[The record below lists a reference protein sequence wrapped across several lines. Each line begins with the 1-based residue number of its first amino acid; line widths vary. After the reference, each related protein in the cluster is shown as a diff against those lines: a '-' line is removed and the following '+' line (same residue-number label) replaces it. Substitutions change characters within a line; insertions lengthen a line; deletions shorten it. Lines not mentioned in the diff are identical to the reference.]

1 MFQEGLELA
10 LMFQTL
16 AHRPPREVLCPAFTL
31 PAPVAQRLDDP
42 AFLRQAGHAA
52 RLLPGAVHD
61 ALVDFTDDPGPA
73 GALLLRGL
81 RLGHVPATPPSP
93 TAPTGKDR
101 ATELLLLTIAR
112 RLGQPVGYEPEHG
125 GDLVQ
130 NIVPVRQSAQRQIS
144 TSSKVTLMFHTEA
157 AFHPHRP
164 RYLLLLCLR
173 GDPAAATTLASAIEL
188 LPHLTERERTVL
200 FEPRFRTA
208 VDESYLHGAPNRLGP
223 PMPVFRGDPARPSMV
238 FDADLMVGVDD
249 EADGA
254 LRRLSELVDQVHLS
268 VVLEAGDLLV
278 VDNDV
283 AVHGRS
289 PFTPRFDGTDRWLQ
303 RTFVVSDLNASAGER
318 RGRVITTDFARP

>member
-1 MFQEGLELA
+1 MTTTTVA
-10 LMFQTL
+10 T
-16 AHRPPREVLCPAFTL
+16 H
-31 PAPVAQRLDDP
+31 PAP
-42 AFLRQAGHAA
+42 RQVTSPRFDLGRAPSYPISSPEFVTAAGHSS
-52 RLLPGAVHD
+52 RLLPAVVHD

-73 GALLLRGL
+73 GALLISGL
-81 RLGHVPATPPSP
+81 PLGEVPATPPTP
-93 TAPTGKDR
+93 TSPTGKDH
-101 ATELLLLTIAR
+101 ATELLLLTVAR
-112 RLGQPVGYEPEHG
+112 RLGHPVGYRPEHG

-173 GDPAAATTLASAIEL
+173 GDEAAATTLASARAL
-188 LPHLTERERTVL
+188 LPHLTEAERAVL

-223 PMPVFRGDPARPSMV
+223 PLPVFRGDPERPSMV
-238 FDADLMVGVDD
+238 FDADLMVGVDA
-249 EADGA
+249 EADTA
-254 LRRLSELVDQVHLS
+254 LRHLAQLVGDHHLS
-268 VVLEAGDLLV
+268 VVLRAGDLLV

-283 AVHGRS
+283 AVHGRT

-303 RTFVVSDLNASAGER
+303 RAFVVTDLGASAGER
-318 RGRVITTDFARP
+318 EGRVIVTDFASAPLR